1 MIGPITSYPAQ
12 AKDQTPRETREFADM
27 RHELERVKIQSLTT
41 GDHYAII
48 CLSCE
53 PSANRSMKK
62 VVEQINRF
70 RESVA
75 EGWAHETIVGWLSMQ
90 TLAVILPNASPVD
103 AWEYCEKLRSICGTD
118 EISVFAKD
126 ATRITLGGT
135 EIAISS
141 IDDFL
146 LRPSSRWKRLFDLV
160 VGGSMLMMALPF
172 ILLAALL
179 VRLTT
184 SGPAFFSQKRVGFGG
199 KPFSIYKLRTM
210 REDADDRKD
219 EFRQLNEVDGLG
231 FKIEKDPRVTEVGR
245 FLRKTSID
253 ELPQLWN
260 VIRGEMSLVG
270 PRPLPCNDWHP
281 HELWMNARHDVKP
294 GLTCIW
300 QIKGRGDRSSVSF
313 EEWMKMDIEYI
324 ESSDWQTDL
333 KLMAQTIPAVLSQR
347 GAT

>member
-1 MIGPITSYPAQ
+1 MNGPATYSSQ
-12 AKDQTPRETREFADM
+12 AETQALRGTREFEDM
-27 RHELERVKIQSLTT
+27 RHELERLKIQSLTT
-41 GDHYAII
+41 GDHFALI
-48 CLSCE
+48 CLSCK
-53 PSANRSMKK
+53 PSMDRSMK
-62 VVEQINRF
+62 QIVDQIKRF
-70 RESVA
+70 KESVA
-75 EGWAHETIVGWLSMQ
+75 DGWAHETIVGWLSTQ
-90 TLAVILPNASPVD
+90 SLAVILPNATPVD
-103 AWEYCEKLRSICGTD
+103 AWEYCEKLRSICKTD
-118 EISVFAKD
+118 EINVYAKD
-126 ATRITLGGT
+126 ATRITLAGS
-135 EIAISS
+135 EIPISS
-141 IDDFL
+141 IDNFL
-146 LRPSSRWKRLFDLV
+146 LRPSSVWKRSFDLIF
-160 VGGSMLMMALPF
+160 GGCMLMMALPF

-210 REDADDRKD
+210 REDADERKD

-231 FKIEKDPRVTEVGR
+231 FKIEEDPRVTEVGR

-253 ELPQLWN
+253 ELPQLLN

-300 QIKGRGDRSSVSF
+300 QIKGRGRRSSVSF

-324 ESSDWQTDL
+324 ESADWQTDL
-333 KLMAQTIPAVLSQR
+333 KLIAQTIPAVLSQR